1 MREYCSRSSR
11 PLKTSQDCVADRN
24 QNTAR
29 LASTRRV
36 CSNQWPAAS
45 SAQKRHD
52 RKAPS
57 FLASTRESVSSVRRS
72 QKAMAERASAVAS
85 WLPHARR
92 RVVSQVRQ
100 TARPLPLRGPPAAEI
115 SRSARPD
122 TRRAA
127 PRSDAI
133 QVDLYV
139 HTMLCGNLRLR
150 QSALTSPLRCAAC
163 GVSFDE

>member
-11 PLKTSQDCVADRN
+11 PLKTSQDCIADRN

-100 TARPLPLRGPPAAEI
+100 TARPLPHCAGRRPQKVPVRRAPIRAAL
-115 SRSARPD
+115 
-122 TRRAA
+122 RRAA
-127 PRSDAI
+127 ICTHHA
-133 QVDLYV
+133 
-139 HTMLCGNLRLR
+139 LR
-150 QSALTSPLRCAAC
+150 QSALAAICADIASALRRLRRQL
-163 GVSFDE
+163 